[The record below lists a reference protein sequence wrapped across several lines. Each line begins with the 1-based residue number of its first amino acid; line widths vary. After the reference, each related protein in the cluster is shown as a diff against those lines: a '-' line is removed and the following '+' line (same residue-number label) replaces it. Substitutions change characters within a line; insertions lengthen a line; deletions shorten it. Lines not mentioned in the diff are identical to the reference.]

1 MKIAHFFKKLS
12 KNDSLSGLLLI
23 LMSIVAL
30 TLANSPL
37 HLFYENLIKTQ
48 LYLGIDQWRLSKPL
62 LLWINDG
69 VMAVFFMHIGL
80 EIKREMC
87 EGQLSKIS
95 QVFLPLVAALG
106 GIIVPAVIYS
116 LFNHKELIAM
126 KGWAIPT
133 ATDIAFALGVLGL
146 LGSRVPKELKLFLLA
161 IAIFDDLAAIVIIA
175 IFYTSNLS
183 TLSIMLASLAIIS
196 LILCNYFNV
205 MQKSVYCFLG
215 ILLWFFV
222 LKSGVHTTLAGVIL
236 AFTIP
241 LHSKDHRQAPL
252 KDIESSLHG
261 WVIYFILPL
270 FAFANAGI
278 NFGNITFG
286 DFVSPLTL
294 GIALGLFLGKQLGVF
309 LFSYIMIKIG
319 MAELPTNTNWKQLY
333 AVAILCG
340 IGFTMSLFMSTLAF
354 QNLESYIVS
363 SRLGIFLG
371 TLLSA
376 FFGYLILRLSK

>member
-1 MKIAHFFKKLS
+1 MKIARYFKKLS
-12 KNDSLSGLLLI
+12 KNESLSGLLLI
-23 LMSIVAL
+23 LMSILAL
-30 TLANSPL
+30 VLANSPL
-37 HLFYENLIKTQ
+37 DLFYENLINTRF
-48 LYLGIDQWRLSKPL
+48 YLGIDEWRISKPL

-69 VMAVFFMHIGL
+69 LMAVFFMHIGL

-87 EGQLSKIS
+87 EGQLSKVS

-106 GIIVPAVIYS
+106 GIIVPAMIYS
-116 LFNHKELIAM
+116 LFNHKELTAM

-146 LGSRVPKELKLFLLA
+146 LGSRIPKELKLFLLA

-175 IFYTSNLS
+175 IFYTSSLS
-183 TLSIMLASLAIIS
+183 AISMFLASLAIMT

-278 NFGNITFG
+278 NFDNITVE

-294 GIALGLFLGKQLGVF
+294 GITLGLFLGKQLGVF
-309 LFSYIMIKIG
+309 LFSYVMIKLG
-319 MAELPTNTNWKQLY
+319 VAELPANTNWKQLY
-333 AVAILCG
+333 GVAILCG

-354 QNLESYIVS
+354 QNLESYIMS
-363 SRLGIFLG
+363 SRLGIFIG

-376 FFGYLILRLSK
+376 FFGYFILRLSK